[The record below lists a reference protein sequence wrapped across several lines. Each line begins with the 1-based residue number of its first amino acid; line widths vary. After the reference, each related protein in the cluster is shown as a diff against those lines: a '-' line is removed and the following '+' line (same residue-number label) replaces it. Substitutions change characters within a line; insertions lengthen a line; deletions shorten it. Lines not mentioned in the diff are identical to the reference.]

1 MCTFSPLAC
10 VTLCCAVSTNSH
22 EGQKPVHDAYAQVGC
37 IDCRVDYMGA
47 IQLMG
52 KATCTDFHICE
63 QWQGSST
70 DEGQRGLPGVTIVV
84 TFNWDSVKLI
94 ICKSTTRSI
103 VNIIRRLTDFIIQ
116 QKARS
121 ETTLK
126 MMLPSGINTQGP
138 LQTLVSTSMSQAR
151 SSSEATASSTA
162 TEG

>member
-1 MCTFSPLAC
+1 M
-10 VTLCCAVSTNSH
+10 
-22 EGQKPVHDAYAQVGC
+22 HDAYAQVGC

-52 KATCTDFHICE
+52 KATGTDFHICE

-70 DEGQRGLPGVTIVV
+70 DEGQTGFPGVTIVV
-84 TFNWDSVKLI
+84 IFEWDAVKLI

-103 VNIIRRLTDFIIQ
+103 VNIVRRLTDFIMQ

-138 LQTLVSTSMSQAR
+138 LQTLVSTSMSQA
-151 SSSEATASSTA
+151 SSSFETSAPSTSAS
-162 TEG
+162 EG